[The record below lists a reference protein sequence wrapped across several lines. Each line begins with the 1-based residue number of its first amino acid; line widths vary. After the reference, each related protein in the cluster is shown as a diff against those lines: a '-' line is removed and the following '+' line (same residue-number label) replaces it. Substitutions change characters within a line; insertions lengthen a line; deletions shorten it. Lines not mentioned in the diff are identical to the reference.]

1 MDASH
6 VPPLGAPGD
15 SPGGASST
23 SSAPSATSP
32 ANETS
37 TSTLPGNTAAALASG
52 HPSATR
58 RLVPA
63 ARPGVLFQNRILSE
77 CFSLV
82 ASPPLVH
89 PRPANSGLHAIPEMS
104 ATLLLSPTCSISASL
119 LLLIVFLS
127 LSPLPISSSRVL
139 LPRTLQTSFS
149 SAELRNWLRLASG
162 FMPPSLRLLP
172 PLAGFRCW
180 SRMVCPACSL
190 LLWGPRQLLLLPLP
204 VGLNPPR
211 IFLQPLCK

>member
-15 SPGGASST
+15 SSGGASST

-37 TSTLPGNTAAALASG
+37 TSTLPGNTTAALASG

-82 ASPPLVH
+82 ASPSPG
-89 PRPANSGLHAIPEMS
+89 SS
-104 ATLLLSPTCSISASL
+104 ATGKLWITCYPRDVCNSFTVTNMLNFCFTAPPDR
-119 LLLIVFLS
+119 FL
-127 LSPLPISSSRVL
+127 VL
-139 LPRTLQTSFS
+139 Y
-149 SAELRNWLRLASG
+149 
-162 FMPPSLRLLP
+162 
-172 PLAGFRCW
+172 
-180 SRMVCPACSL
+180 
-190 LLWGPRQLLLLPLP
+190 
-204 VGLNPPR
+204 
-211 IFLQPLCK
+211 